1 MLPDALNEA
10 LTHLY
15 GVSPEAFTRERD
27 SLARSLRASDRE
39 AAAAVKA
46 LRRPPVTAWALN
58 RIARSDPEAI
68 TALLAA
74 DAALARSQQEGAGRQ
89 AIAAASGARREAIAR
104 LADRAARL
112 LEESGHPAS
121 AANRERLVQTLSAV
135 ATDAEG
141 REALRLGRLAG
152 DLTPVSFW
160 ESAAPAAQA
169 EAPADRAKPD
179 AVRAEAEAD
188 RAEAE
193 ADRAEAEADRA
204 QAEAD
209 RAQAEAD
216 RANEAAA
223 RLMARAEQARQ
234 EAERLAGEAERA
246 RAAARRARAAAV
258 AGREVTRL
266 GHRGSE

>member
-160 ESAAPAAQA
+160 ESAAPA
-169 EAPADRAKPD
+169 DRAKPD